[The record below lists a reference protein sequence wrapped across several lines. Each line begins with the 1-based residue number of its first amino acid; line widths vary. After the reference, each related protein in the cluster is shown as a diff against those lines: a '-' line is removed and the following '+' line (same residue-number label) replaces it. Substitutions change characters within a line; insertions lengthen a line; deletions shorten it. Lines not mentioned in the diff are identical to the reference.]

1 MDQEKPEVA
10 VQPSVAGRVLAAFV
24 DAVAEDAE
32 LADVGERLRQTV
44 LTNDDL
50 SEAALRKALF
60 GGDEP

>member
-1 MDQEKPEVA
+1 MEQKTPKVEVP
-10 VQPSVAGRVLAAFV
+10 QSVAGRVLAAFV
-24 DAVAEDAE
+24 DAVADDAD

-44 LTNDDL
+44 LTKNDL